1 MRTEVLRNSILER
14 TGTAM
19 IMQQGRG
26 GRGRWARGEL
36 LPPASLFERPVHASA
51 SEGGEYCWCLVHF
64 ARALARTEA
73 GEHATARRELAAGF
87 ALVRSLDWIGFLRP
101 HVDVVARLCALA
113 LDYGVETELVR
124 RVILARNIAPPRPNI
139 AGWPRD

>member
-1 MRTEVLRNSILER
+1 
-14 TGTAM
+14 M
-19 IMQQGRG
+19 IMQQGRR

-36 LPPASLFERPVHASA
+36 LPPASLFERTVHASA

-64 ARALARTEA
+64 ARALAQTEA
-73 GEHATARRELAAGF
+73 GEHASARRELAAGF

-101 HVDVVARLCALA
+101 HADVVARLCALA

-124 RVILARNIAPPRPNI
+124 RVILVRDIAPPRPNI